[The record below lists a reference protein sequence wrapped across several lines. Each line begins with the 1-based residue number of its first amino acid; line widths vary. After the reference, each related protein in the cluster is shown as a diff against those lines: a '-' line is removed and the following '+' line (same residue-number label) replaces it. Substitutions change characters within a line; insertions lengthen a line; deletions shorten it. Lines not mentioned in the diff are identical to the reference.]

1 MQTQTLGSQY
11 RKMLEDQNKA
21 SIELIIDQ
29 IKRGLQNAINIG
41 SNTTYV
47 YDESLTIDQQ
57 LAMEQWAEAQELA
70 FSYSYCQ
77 LEGGTITVSF

>member
-21 SIELIIDQ
+21 SIELIIDR
-29 IKRGLQNAINIG
+29 IKRGFQNAIDID

-47 YDESLTIDQQ
+47 YESLTTDQK
-57 LAMEQWAEAQELA
+57 LAMEQWAEAQELT

>member
-11 RKMLEDQNKA
+11 RKMLEDQNRA
-21 SIELIIDQ
+21 SIESIIDQ
-29 IKRGLQNAINIG
+29 IKRGLQNSIDIG

-47 YDESLTIDQQ
+47 SESLTADQKA
-57 LAMEQWAEAQELA
+57 AMEHWAAEQELS

-77 LEGGTITVSF
+77 REGATITVSF